1 MQPAARAAGGQ
12 LTDAGAAQLD
22 VTVNIGQAR
31 LGGYPHGR
39 VLIGAG
45 GAGMAGVG
53 AWPCGAPACGGAPEE
68 EGGHGEFEEEEGG
81 MSSISVESSEV
92 PFLALEMNSVLLYLL
107 YSLPAA
113 EVEEHGAVV
122 VRLVYLALF
131 VQICMDYHA
140 HLFAGREG
148 SSVAAIGM
156 DQETA
161 SDASQNAV
169 DNLEALILS
178 EMRQLE
184 LPAALARS
192 RLASNGAVAVAVEG
206 GAVAGSMG
214 RGVGSLESYVFRCS
228 LPFLRRARFLMCV
241 HSGDMSLAPAATSIS
256 CSTTASLEAEWR
268 AAMEALRLPVAPSGV
283 VPAVGEYSQ
292 QLVRGWLREL
302 EPAKRD
308 ASCWPLVYAHIHECI
323 YMYACFYIVCKYT
336 RTRMHIFS
344 VCTCRFV
351 SLHMFACM
359 YLLGCKS

>member
-1 MQPAARAAGGQ
+1 
-12 LTDAGAAQLD
+12 
-22 VTVNIGQAR
+22 
-31 LGGYPHGR
+31 
-39 VLIGAG
+39 
-45 GAGMAGVG
+45 
-53 AWPCGAPACGGAPEE
+53 
-68 EGGHGEFEEEEGG
+68 
-81 MSSISVESSEV
+81 
-92 PFLALEMNSVLLYLL
+92 
-107 YSLPAA
+107 
-113 EVEEHGAVV
+113 
-122 VRLVYLALF
+122 
-131 VQICMDYHA
+131 MDYHA